1 MNKYALA
8 TNIGVILILISCVGS
23 SVSAQ
28 PMTQSR
34 NTSMSGSTNTTTNS
48 TNAQCL
54 TTTGCPTN
62 MTGSQ
67 VHQSLLRLLCPA
79 GKVCIDH
86 TVTRPILTSVG
97 DTFTL
102 NILVTNNSPNAIFY
116 HDLCLSPIT
125 AVFDNHV
132 AVQSKKGCLIT
143 DIHRIPA
150 GQSAWVKGPASNTV
164 YGAVQAAPL
173 GATSIITFTYH
184 TNTIAGPIH
193 SVSKGF
199 AYVIF
204 GGGVCAC
211 F

>member
-8 TNIGVILILISCVGS
+8 TNIAVILILISCAGS

-28 PMTQSR
+28 PMTQSPI
-34 NTSMSGSTNTTTNS
+34 TSMSGSTNATSS
-48 TNAQCL
+48 TNLQCL

-62 MTGSQ
+62 ITRSQ
-67 VHQSLLRLLCPA
+67 VHQSLLGLLCPA
-79 GKVCIDH
+79 GKVCIDL

-102 NILVTNNSPNAIFY
+102 NVLVTNNSPNAIFY
-116 HDLCLSPIT
+116 HNLCLSLIT

-132 AVQSKKGCLIT
+132 SLQSKIGCLIT
-143 DIHRIPA
+143 DTLPA
-150 GQSAWVKGPASNTV
+150 GQSAWLKGPASNTV
-164 YGAVQAAPL
+164 YGAVKAAPL
-173 GATSIITFTYH
+173 GDVTSIVTFTYH
-184 TNTIAGPIH
+184 TNSIAGPIH

-199 AYVIF
+199 TYVIF
-204 GGGVCAC
+204 GGAHACAC